1 IHPEKITFTTKE
13 MIPSLHQH
21 TCSIS
26 VHDLGII
33 FFEIICD
40 PEKEMSVYRV
50 EAGWNRPAD
59 KE

>member
-1 IHPEKITFTTKE
+1 